1 MMGSE
6 TFIMVAF
13 RWAEKRTPSSLARAT
28 WAARNSS
35 RAAAR
40 ITVPSMTSPARTGK
54 AFFRTLTEPSS
65 RTSWMAMVPSA
76 SMTTDFSLERKSS
89 LPMVATLVLES
100 ADQAPMECGFWRA

>member
-13 RWAEKRTPSSLARAT
+13 RWAENSTPSALARAT
-28 WAARNSS
+28 WAARNAS

-54 AFFRTLTEPSS
+54 ARLRTLTVPSS
-65 RTSWMAMVPSA
+65 LTSWILMLVSA
-76 SMTTDFSLERKSS
+76 SITTDFSLERKSS
-89 LPMVATLVLES
+89 ASMWATLVLES
-100 ADQAPMECGFWRA
+100 GVQAPMECGFWRA

>member
-13 RWAEKRTPSSLARAT
+13 RCAENRTPSSLARTT

-35 RAAAR
+35 SAAAR
-40 ITVPSMTSPARTGK
+40 ITVPSMTSPPSTGK

-65 RTSWMAMVPSA
+65 RTSWRAMVPSDP
-76 SMTTDFSLERKSS
+76 MTTDFSFARKSS
-89 LPMVATLVLES
+89 AVMWATLVLES